1 MKQRVLTCLA
11 PTAAPPHVM
20 GNTMGTTPVT
30 VSVTGA
36 ESDVGEN
43 RISKL
48 S

>member
-1 MKQRVLTCLA
+1 MRDPFCLPPLRA
-11 PTAAPPHVM
+11 GSIAEDDPTPM
-20 GNTMGTTPVT
+20 T

>member
-1 MKQRVLTCLA
+1 MGSLNAGLLLPA
-11 PTAAPPHVM
+11 PYPRHGYCGGGP
-20 GNTMGTTPVT
+20 TPIT
-30 VSVTGA
+30 VSETRD